1 MNKRQ
6 ESDYDDFLE
15 FEKAD
20 VLPLIDEVKEFLI
33 QIEKLI
39 NE

>member
-1 MNKRQ
+1 M
-6 ESDYDDFLE
+6 S

-20 VLPLIDEVKEFLI
+20 ILPLIDEVKEFQI

>member
-6 ESDYDDFLE
+6 ESDYDDFFE

-20 VLPLIDEVKEFLI
+20 VLPLIDEVKEFQIL
-33 QIEKLI
+33 IEKLI

>member
-6 ESDYDDFLE
+6 ESDYDDFFE

-20 VLPLIDEVKEFLI
+20 VLPLIDEVKEFQI
-33 QIEKLI
+33 QIENLI